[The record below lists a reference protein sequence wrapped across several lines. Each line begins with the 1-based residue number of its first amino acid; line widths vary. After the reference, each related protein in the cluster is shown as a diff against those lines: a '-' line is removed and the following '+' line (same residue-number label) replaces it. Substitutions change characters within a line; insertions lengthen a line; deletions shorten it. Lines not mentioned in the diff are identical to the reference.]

1 MNENIGAVLGKAVDY
16 KLGYNPEV
24 LVKIDRQENRTHL
37 GIDSE
42 DIPFTGFDVWHG
54 YEGTFLVRGIPVDG
68 ILKIIIPASSRY
80 TVESKSLK
88 LYLFGFAMDNMADD
102 VASGIVNY
110 ETTIRKDLARLL
122 DTNVVVVFHPASK
135 VGLMRSHIVN
145 SHELPLWPA
154 RERDARVAYKEDP
167 SLLEVTPTYY
177 DEHRYTYD
185 GLRSNCRVTNQ
196 PDYGTVYIEYHG
208 KNFVSPDSLAAY
220 LISFRN
226 ENHFHEEIVE
236 TIYARLQEA
245 LEPNYLNVTAFYT
258 RRGGID
264 ICPTRCSSD
273 RNPFQ
278 STLLD
283 PTFLGKEVRS

>member
-54 YEGTFLVRGIPVDG
+54 YEGTFLVKGIPVDG

-102 VASGIVNY
+102 VPSGIANY

-122 DTNVVVVFHPASK
+122 EEAA
-135 VGLMRSHIVN
+135 LSHFGENAVLLN
-145 SHELPLWPA
+145 
-154 RERDARVAYKEDP
+154 D
-167 SLLEVTPTYY
+167 LLEALQ
-177 DEHRYTYD
+177 DALK
-185 GLRSNCRVTNQ
+185 GL
-196 PDYGTVYIEYHG
+196 
-208 KNFVSPDSLAAY
+208 SPVDDDMRHA
-220 LISFRN
+220 
-226 ENHFHEEIVE
+226 
-236 TIYARLQEA
+236 
-245 LEPNYLNVTAFYT
+245 
-258 RRGGID
+258 
-264 ICPTRCSSD
+264 
-273 RNPFQ
+273 
-278 STLLD
+278 
-283 PTFLGKEVRS
+283 